1 MGYDLL
7 AVIHHWLVKQDY
19 DILSGNSNN
28 DDDDDNN
35 NHSRLL
41 SAYHLPGLML

>member
-28 DDDDDNN
+28 DDDDDDN
-35 NHSRLL
+35 RLL